1 MAENNIQQTNDTFNF
16 KEFLGICISKWYWIL
31 LSVLVCLG
39 GAVFYIL
46 KTPKVYTR
54 SATLLIKET
63 ATRRSSNDLE
73 SMLAAGG
80 VNQMSSKLSN
90 EIIALQS
97 PDLMKEVVN
106 RLNLDFNYAIA
117 GRMKKYVIY
126 GSTLPFKVQLPDWPG
141 AASLEVTP
149 SKDSTYVISN
159 ICYSLGSEKVKGT
172 RKYVASPGEMVDTEI
187 GRIQVVPVTTYT
199 GNFTQTVYVTHSS
212 SSAATRSYNSR
223 LRAAAVDIKNNS
235 DILNLT
241 ISDQSPQ
248 RAEDVLNTV
257 ISVYNENWVDD
268 RNKLA
273 ISTSMFIDDRLVA
286 IEREL
291 GNVDDDISDYKS
303 RNVLPDVAAVS
314 SMYMQQTSEAAR
326 QIQELENQLYTAKFI
341 RNNLANGIGAGQ
353 LIPVSSAI
361 TNSSI
366 VSQITLYNSTLLER
380 NNLVA
385 GSSEQN
391 PLVVDLDNSLSSMR
405 MSIME
410 SVDEQIT
417 TLQAQINNFQRR
429 EQAATSRLADNPN
442 QAKYLLSVE
451 RQQKVKEALYLFL
464 LQKREENELSQA
476 FTAYNTRLI
485 TNPTG
490 PAAPTSPQTSKILLI
505 ALILGLCI
513 PIGIIYLKEVFN
525 TKLRGRKD
533 LENLA
538 LPFMGE
544 VPFCGSSSGAKNAL
558 RMLSKGKDDFEGKFV
573 VAHGNRDT
581 VNEAFRIL
589 RTNLEFMTRDD
600 NQKVIA
606 VTSFNQGSGK
616 SFISCNLAKTLA
628 IKGVKVVVVDGD
640 LRHASASKFCGS
652 PKKGISNFL
661 VGDVDNIDSLI
672 VPVEGETNLSILPVG
687 TIPPN
692 PSELIGDPRF
702 GDAVKRLRELY
713 DVVLIDCP
721 PVDVVADAQIIAPYV
736 DRTILVV
743 RAGLLERSMIPG
755 IDALYN
761 SGRFNNLTLV
771 LNGTESTGVYNYHY
785 GYHYG
790 YHSGYEYGEPVNSK

>member
-1 MAENNIQQTNDTFNF
+1 MAENNIQQNNDSFNF

-63 ATRRSSNDLE
+63 ATRRSANDLE
-73 SMLAAGG
+73 TMLAVGG
-80 VNQMSSKLSN
+80 VNQMNSKLSN

-106 RLNLDFNYAIA
+106 RLNLDFNYAVA
-117 GRMKKYVIY
+117 GKMKKYVIY

-141 AASLEVTP
+141 VASFEVTP
-149 SKDSTYVISN
+149 SRDSSYTISN
-159 ICYSLGSEKVKGT
+159 ICYVRGDEKVKGT
-172 RKYVASPGEMVDTEI
+172 RKYVAEPGEMVDTEI
-187 GRIQVVPVTTYT
+187 GRIQVVPVTSYT
-199 GNFTQTVYVTHSS
+199 GQFTQTVYVTHSS
-212 SSAATRSYNSR
+212 IAAATRSYNSR

-314 SMYMQQTSEAAR
+314 NMYMAQTSEAAR

-391 PLVVDLDNSLSSMR
+391 PLVVDLDNSLSAMR

-417 TLQAQINNFQRR
+417 TLQAQINNFQRK

-490 PAAPTSPQTSKILLI
+490 PVSPTSPQTSKILLI

-513 PIGIIYLKEVFN
+513 PIGILYLKEVFN

-544 VPFCGSSSGAKNAL
+544 VPFCGSASGAKNAL
-558 RMLSKGKDDFEGKFV
+558 RKLAKGKDDFTGKFV

-589 RTNLEFMTRDD
+589 RTNLEFMTRDG

-652 PKKGISNFL
+652 PKHGISDYL
-661 VGDVDNIDSLI
+661 VGDVDKIDDL
-672 VPVEGETNLSILPVG
+672 VVKVEGEEHLFILPVG

-702 GDAVKRLRELY
+702 GDAVNRLRELF
-713 DVVLIDCP
+713 DIVLIDCP

-743 RAGLLERSMIPG
+743 RAGLLERSMIPN
-755 IDALYN
+755 IDALYD

-790 YHSGYEYGEPVNSK
+790 YHSGYEYGEAVKS